1 MHHHQP
7 GRRGGGEEAAM
18 EEEAEE
24 IGPEIRSGGRG
35 SLADRPRAGRGG
47 AMEEVGSPRTG
58 TGVPKP

>member
-1 MHHHQP
+1 
-7 GRRGGGEEAAM
+7 M